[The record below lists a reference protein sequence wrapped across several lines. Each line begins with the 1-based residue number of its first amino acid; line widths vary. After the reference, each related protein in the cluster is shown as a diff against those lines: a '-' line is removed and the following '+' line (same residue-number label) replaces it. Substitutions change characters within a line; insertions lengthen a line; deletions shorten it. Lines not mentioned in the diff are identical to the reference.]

1 MSKPED
7 TLNLFLLNRLNDVC
21 TPDRVACYIK
31 DNKLIAYVGGDDKVT
46 FDPSTQV
53 IGCQFIYSG
62 GKRFRPQY
70 INKDTLNKLY
80 VKLTSKQEAR
90 VNPDAELKKDFRVTT
105 KKVNDKVRN
114 DIAKYEEALRNKT
127 NKR

>member
-53 IGCQFIYSG
+53 IGCQFVYAG
-62 GKRFRPQY
+62 GKRFRAKY
-70 INKDTLNKLY
+70 INIDTLNKLY
-80 VKLTSKQEAR
+80 IKLTSKTEK

-105 KKVNDKVRN
+105 RKVNQKVRN
-114 DIAKYEEALRNKT
+114 DIAKYEEALKA